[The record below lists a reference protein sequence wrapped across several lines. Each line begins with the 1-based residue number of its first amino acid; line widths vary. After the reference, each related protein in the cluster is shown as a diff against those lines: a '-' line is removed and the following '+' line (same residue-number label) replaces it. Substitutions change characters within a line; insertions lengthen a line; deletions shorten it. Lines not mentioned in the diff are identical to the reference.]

1 MYSVAQWGGRE
12 KWWAGP
18 HTPTHPV
25 TRHSYALHPLQEKVK
40 RKFTVFEGDH
50 LTLLNVYRAFEK
62 VGRGGEGPTPNVGV
76 SHGATHLA
84 AQYGKSSQ
92 WCGQNFLNYRGL
104 VHAGK
109 IREQLK
115 RLLRRAGVGMQSC
128 GDDEKAVQKCI
139 TAGFFAN
146 AAQLHSNGEYRYID
160 PSPLT
165 PPHPTPH
172 HCDVSSCLR
181 TVRGGRTLSLHPWCV
196 LSALEQPPDW

>member
-1 MYSVAQWGGRE
+1 MYFVAQWGGRE
-12 KWWAGP
+12 KWWAGSHTP
-18 HTPTHPV
+18 HTCDV
-25 TRHSYALHPLQEKVK
+25 TCHSYAPHPLQEKVK

-62 VGRGGEGPTPNVGV
+62 VGGEGPTPDVGV
-76 SHGATHLA
+76 SHSAHPA
-84 AQYGKSSQ
+84 FQYGKSSQ

-104 VHAGK
+104 VHAGN

-115 RLLRRAGVGMQSC
+115 RLLRRAGVSMQSS

-160 PSPLT
+160 PPL
-165 PPHPTPH
+165 PLHPTHPTH
-172 HCDVSSCLR
+172 PP
-181 TVRGGRTLSLHPWCV
+181 SL
-196 LSALEQPPDW
+196 